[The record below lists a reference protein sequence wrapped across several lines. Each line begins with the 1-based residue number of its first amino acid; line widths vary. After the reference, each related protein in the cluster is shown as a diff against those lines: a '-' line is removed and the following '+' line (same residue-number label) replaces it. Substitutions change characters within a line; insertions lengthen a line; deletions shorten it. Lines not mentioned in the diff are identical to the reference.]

1 MTRALATVRLAA
13 WTAALVAAV
22 RILDTLGRGPLSVPL
37 RSPGELAA
45 WAETTP
51 AADMAAA
58 VLRLAALGACL
69 HLLGATILAVL
80 VRAAG
85 LEWLD
90 ALADRVTPELVRRVV
105 TSASGLGLVLGG
117 AAALPP
123 LPRAG
128 TAPGQLLATA
138 PPAERGTASMVR
150 LPPATATTTGR
161 TGGALAPGATGV
173 PATATMAREADAA
186 PTAAGGGAAP
196 AGVAG
201 DAPGPVR
208 PVGDGSAPAA
218 PTPAVDPA
226 PPTAGAAAAP
236 PTTPAPPLPE
246 VDPTVWV
253 VEQGDS
259 FWTIAAQVVAAAGDQ
274 ETHRYWRRL
283 VEANRDRL
291 VDPGNPDLLVPG
303 QRLVLPPRQP

>member
-1 MTRALATVRLAA
+1 VTRALATVRLAA

-45 WAETTP
+45 WVETTP
-51 AADMAAA
+51 TADMVAA
-58 VLRLAALGACL
+58 VLRLVALGACV
-69 HLLGATILAVL
+69 HLLGATILAVV

-90 ALADRVTPELVRRVV
+90 AVADRVTPELVRRVV

-128 TAPGQLLATA
+128 TAPGHLLAAA
-138 PPAERGTASMVR
+138 PPADRGTASMVR
-150 LPPATATTTGR
+150 LPPATATMTRQPDGTP
-161 TGGALAPGATGV
+161 AAAAPDA
-173 PATATMAREADAA
+173 PATATMARVADEPPTTADGVA
-186 PTAAGGGAAP
+186 PVA
-196 AGVAG
+196 VAG
-201 DAPGPVR
+201 DPPRPVR
-208 PVGDGSAPAA
+208 PASDGPGPSAPA
-218 PTPAVDPA
+218 PAVDVA
-226 PPTAGAAAAP
+226 PPAAGPAAP
-236 PTTPAPPLPE
+236 GATPAPPLPE

-259 FWTIAAQVVAAAGDQ
+259 FWSIAAQVAGAGDRA
-274 ETHRYWRRL
+274 THRYWRWL
-283 VEANRDRL
+283 VEANRARL
-291 VDPGNPDLLVPG
+291 ADPGNPDLLVPG
-303 QRLVLPPRQP
+303 QRLVLPPPEA